1 MTTTTPITPATPRP
15 PVMIG
20 SWNALPALARASQE
34 LAANTPLLDAVVRG
48 ISLVE
53 DDPDEMSVGFG
64 GLPNEDCV
72 VELDAAVMDGLTH
85 RSGAVAGLRSVRH
98 AARLALEVMRRTDHA
113 LLVGDGALKFARLL
127 GFPEENLLTDR
138 ARKAWLNWKA
148 NLSDRDAW
156 VTPDQAASS
165 FGTARWAGR
174 AGPEMLAPD
183 APPPKVPFT
192 YGTIH
197 VSALDAAGN
206 LASCTST
213 SGLSYKIAG
222 RVGDSPVVGAGLYT
236 DNAVGSA
243 GATGRGESVL
253 QVCGAHTI
261 VARMEAGDSPT
272 DACLVTLKKIA
283 DRTRLPHLRDD
294 QGRPTFNVTLYA
306 LRKDGL
312 FGAASMHEGY
322 EFAVLE
328 HGMPRA
334 QAAAFLFPRSRDA

>member
-1 MTTTTPITPATPRP
+1 
-15 PVMIG
+15 MIG
-20 SWNALPALARASQE
+20 SWNAIPAIAH
-34 LAANTPLLDAVVRG
+34 AAQRLHAGTPLLDAIVDG
-48 ISLVE
+48 IALVE

-72 VELDAAVMDGLTH
+72 VELDAAVMDGVSH
-85 RSGAVAGLRSVRH
+85 RSGAVAGLRGVRH
-98 AARLALEVMRRTDHA
+98 AARVALEVMRRTDHS
-113 LLVGDGALKFARLL
+113 LLVGEGALKFAKLL
-127 GFPEENLLTDR
+127 GFHEESLLTDR
-138 ARKAWLNWKA
+138 ARKAWLDWKA

-156 VTPDQAASS
+156 IAPDQGAST

-174 AGPEMLAPD
+174 TGPEMLAPD

-197 VSALDAAGN
+197 VSAVDASGN

-272 DACLVTLKKIA
+272 DACLFTLKKVA
-283 DRTRLPHLRDD
+283 DRTRLTHLRDAK
-294 QGRPTFNVTLYA
+294 GRPTFNVTLYA
-306 LRKDGL
+306 LRKDGA

-322 EFAVLE
+322 EFAVLD
-328 HGMPRA
+328 GAAPRA
-334 QAAAFLFPRSRDA
+334 APAAFLFPRDANA

>member
-1 MTTTTPITPATPRP
+1 
-15 PVMIG
+15 MIG
-20 SWNALPALARASQE
+20 SWNAIPAIAH
-34 LAANTPLLDAVVRG
+34 AAQRLQGNTPLLDAIVSG
-48 ISLVE
+48 IALVE

-72 VELDAAVMDGLTH
+72 VELDAAVMDGVSH
-85 RSGAVAGLRSVRH
+85 RSGAVAGLRGVRH
-98 AARLALEVMRRTDHA
+98 AARVALEVMRRTDHS
-113 LLVGDGALKFARLL
+113 LLVGDGAHKFAALL
-127 GFPEENLLTDR
+127 GFPDENLLTDR
-138 ARKAWLNWKA
+138 ARKAWLDWKA
-148 NLSDRDAW
+148 NLSDRDGWIA
-156 VTPDQAASS
+156 PDQAAST

-174 AGPEMLAPD
+174 TGPEMLAPD

-197 VSALDAAGN
+197 VSAVDAAGN

-272 DACLVTLKKIA
+272 DACLFTLKKIA
-283 DRTRLPHLRDD
+283 DRTRLTHLRDAK
-294 QGRPTFNVTLYA
+294 GRPTFNVTLYA
-306 LRKDGL
+306 LRKDGA

-322 EFAVLE
+322 EFAVLD
-328 HGMPRA
+328 GNTPRA
-334 QAAAFLFPRSRDA
+334 APAAFLFPRDANA

>member
-1 MTTTTPITPATPRP
+1 
-15 PVMIG
+15 MIG
-20 SWNALPALARASQE
+20 SWNALPALARAAE
-34 LAANTPLLDAVVRG
+34 RLGAGVPLLDAVVEG

-53 DDPDEMSVGFG
+53 DDPDEMSVGYG

-72 VELDAAVMDGLTH
+72 VELDAAVMDGVSH
-85 RSGAVAGLRSVRH
+85 RSGAVAGLRGVRH
-98 AARLALEVMRRTDHA
+98 AARVALQVMRRTDHS
-113 LLVGDGALKFARLL
+113 LLVGEGALKFAKLL
-127 GFPEENLLTDR
+127 GFHEEDLLTER
-138 ARKAWLNWKA
+138 ARSAWLDWKA
-148 NLSDRDAW
+148 HLSERDAW
-156 VTPDQAASS
+156 IAPGQGASS

-197 VSALDAAGN
+197 VSGLDSGGN
-206 LASCTST
+206 MASCTST

-261 VARMEAGDSPT
+261 VARMDAGDSPAE
-272 DACLVTLKKIA
+272 ACLFALRKIV

-294 QGRPTFNVTLYA
+294 EGRPTFNVTFYA
-306 LRKDGL
+306 LRKDGA
-312 FGAASMHEGY
+312 FGSASMHEGY

-328 HGMPRA
+328 NGRARAERAAWLYPRA
-334 QAAAFLFPRSRDA
+334 PGA

>member
-1 MTTTTPITPATPRP
+1 
-15 PVMIG
+15 MIG
-20 SWNALPALARASQE
+20 SWNALPALARAGE
-34 LAANTPLLDAVVRG
+34 RLGAGLPLLDAVVEG

-53 DDPDEMSVGFG
+53 DDPDEMSVGYG

-72 VELDAAVMDGLTH
+72 VELDAAVMDGVSH
-85 RSGAVAGLRSVRH
+85 RSGAVAGLRGVRH
-98 AARLALEVMRRTDHA
+98 AARVALQVMRRTDHS
-113 LLVGDGALKFARLL
+113 LLVGDGALKFAKLL
-127 GFPEENLLTDR
+127 GFHEEDLLTDR
-138 ARKAWLNWKA
+138 ARAAWLDWKA
-148 NLSDRDAW
+148 HLSERDAW
-156 VTPDQAASS
+156 MAPGQSDSS
-165 FGTARWAGR
+165 FGTARGAGR
-174 AGPEMLAPD
+174 TGPEMLAPD

-197 VSALDAAGN
+197 VSGLDSAGN

-261 VARMEAGDSPT
+261 VARMDAGDSPAE
-272 DACLVTLKKIA
+272 ACLFALKKIVE
-283 DRTRLPHLRDD
+283 RTRLPHLRDD
-294 QGRPTFNVTLYA
+294 KGRPTFNVTLYA
-306 LRKDGL
+306 LRKDGA
-312 FGAASMHEGY
+312 FGSASMHEGY

-328 HGMPRA
+328 NGLARAERAAWLYPRVPGA
-334 QAAAFLFPRSRDA
+334 

>member
-1 MTTTTPITPATPRP
+1 MSNPNAPRF

-20 SWNALPALARASQE
+20 SWNAIPAIARATDLVRAGS
-34 LAANTPLLDAVVRG
+34 PLLDSIVDG
-48 ISLVE
+48 ITLVE

-72 VELDAAVMDGLTH
+72 VELDAAVMHGPSH
-85 RSGAVAGLRSVRH
+85 RSGAVAGLRGVRH
-98 AARLALEVMRRTDHA
+98 AARVALEVMRRTDHS
-113 LLVGDGALKFARLL
+113 LLVGQGALAFARLL
-127 GFPEENLLTDR
+127 GFREEDLLTDK
-138 ARKAWLNWKA
+138 ARKAWLDWKA
-148 NLSDRDAW
+148 SLSDRDAW
-156 VTPDQAASS
+156 IAPDQAASS
-165 FGTARWAGR
+165 FGTARSAGR
-174 AGPEMLAPD
+174 TGPDMLAPG
-183 APPPKVPFT
+183 APAPQTPFT

-197 VSALDAAGN
+197 VSGLDASGT

-253 QVCGAHTI
+253 QVCGSHTI

-272 DACLVTLKKIA
+272 DACLFTLKKIA
-283 DRTRLPHLRDD
+283 DRTRAAHLRDTL
-294 QGRPTFNVTLYA
+294 GRPTFNVTLYA
-306 LRKDGL
+306 LRKDGA

-322 EFAVLE
+322 QFAVLD
-328 HGMPRA
+328 GGGARA
-334 QAAAFLFPRSRDA
+334 EPAAFLYPKAT

>member
-1 MTTTTPITPATPRP
+1 MTTPTPRR

-20 SWNALPALARASQE
+20 SWNAVPALA
-34 LAANTPLLDAVVRG
+34 LAAQRLQGNTPLLDAIVDG
-48 ISLVE
+48 IALVE
-53 DDPDEMSVGFG
+53 DDPDEMSVGYG

-72 VELDAAVMDGLTH
+72 VELDAAVMDGATH
-85 RSGAVAGLRSVRH
+85 RSGAVAGLRGVRH
-98 AARLALEVMRRTDHA
+98 AARVALEVMRRTDHS
-113 LLVGDGALKFARLL
+113 LLVGEGARKFAALL
-127 GFPEENLLTDR
+127 GFPDENLLTDR
-138 ARKAWLNWKA
+138 ARKAWLDWKA
-148 NLSDRDAW
+148 NLSERDGWIA
-156 VTPDQAASS
+156 PDQAAST

-174 AGPEMLAPD
+174 SPHGLTPPEMLAPD

-236 DNAVGSA
+236 DNSIGSA

-253 QVCGAHTI
+253 QVCGSHTI

-272 DACLVTLKKIA
+272 DACLFTLKKIA
-283 DRTRLPHLRDD
+283 DRTRLAHLRDD
-294 QGRPTFNVTLYA
+294 KGRPTFNVTLYA
-306 LRKDGL
+306 LRRDGA

-322 EFAVLE
+322 EFAVLD
-328 HGMPRA
+328 GDAPRA
-334 QAAAFLFPRSRDA
+334 APAAWLHPKD